1 MKRELTIS
9 QQTNDPTTDLVLDT
23 LRINKQ
29 ALVFVSSKRSAEK
42 TAEDIAKKIKLEEK
56 RKIELE
62 QLGEEARTALS
73 KPTKQCERLAYC
85 LKKGIAFHHAGLVQ
99 DQKELIEDNFRT
111 GKVKIICCTPT
122 LAAGVDLPSFRTI
135 LKDLKRFSSPRGMV
149 WISVLE
155 YEQMAGRSGRP
166 RYDTYGEAIAIA
178 STEKDKEA
186 IYDRYI
192 CGTPEEIYSK
202 LAVEPVL
209 RTYVLSLIAT
219 EFVTTKQELVDFFS
233 KTFWAY
239 QFEDMGKLGSIIDK
253 MLDMLEEF
261 EFIRTTDTKTDEF
274 RSASEMAE
282 GRIIATIVGKRVAE
296 LYLDP
301 LTAHQII
308 TCLKRA
314 PDRPVREFSF
324 LHMVSLRLEMRPLL
338 RVKTKEWDTIQQQL
352 PEYLDCLL
360 EDEPSLYDPDY
371 EDFINAFKTALFF
384 RDWMDEKEEE
394 QLLEKHDIRPGEIRV
409 KLDLADWLLYAA
421 EELARLMHYQPIL
434 KEISKTRFRL
444 KYGVREEL
452 LPLLK
457 LEGIGRV
464 RARKLFNNKIH
475 DIRDVKAADI
485 MALSQLIGP
494 GIARSVKQQVGQD
507 VGKLPV
513 RENKRKGQIS
523 LKDYDGSVS
532 EKTAD

>member
-1 MKRELTIS
+1 MHRDLTIA
-9 QQTNDPTTDLVLDT
+9 QQTEDPTTDLVLDT

-42 TAEDIAKKIKLEEK
+42 TAEDIAKTVKLESQ
-56 RKIELE
+56 RKAELDD
-62 QLGEEARTALS
+62 LGEQARTALS

-99 DQKELIEDNFRT
+99 AQKELIEDNFRT

-178 STEKDKEA
+178 SSEKEQEA
-186 IYDRYI
+186 IYERYV

-209 RTYVLSLIAT
+209 RTYLLSLIAA
-219 EFVTTKQELVDFFS
+219 EFVGSKQEILDFFS
-233 KTFWAY
+233 RTFWAH
-239 QFEDMGKLGSIIDK
+239 QFEDMDKLGSIIDK

-261 EFIRTTDTKTDEF
+261 EFIRTTDTKTDGF
-274 RSASEMAE
+274 VSASEMAE
-282 GRIIATIVGKRVAE
+282 GRIIATIIGKRVAE

-308 TCLKRA
+308 ACLKRA
-314 PDRPVREFSF
+314 PDKAVREFSF
-324 LHMVSLRLEMRPLL
+324 LHMVSSRLEMRPLL
-338 RVKTKEWDTIQQQL
+338 RVKTKEWDTMQSKMA
-352 PEYLDCLL
+352 EYLDCLL
-360 EDEPSLYDPDY
+360 EDEPSLYDPEY

-384 RDWMDEKEEE
+384 QDWMDEKDEE
-394 QLLEKHDIRPGEIRV
+394 QLLGQHDIRPGEIRV

-421 EELARLMHYQPIL
+421 EELARLMHYHPII

-494 GIARSVKQQVGQD
+494 GIARSIKQQVGQD

-523 LKDYDGSVS
+523 LKDYDVSSS